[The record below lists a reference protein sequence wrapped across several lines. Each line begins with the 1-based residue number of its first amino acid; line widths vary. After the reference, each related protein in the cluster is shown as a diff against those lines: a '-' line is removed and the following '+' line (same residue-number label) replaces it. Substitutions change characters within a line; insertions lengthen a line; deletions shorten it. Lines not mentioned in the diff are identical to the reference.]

1 MPDAR
6 LLVTLREVQDA
17 DLDEFFAQLRDPHAA
32 ALAGDT
38 FEAPNERQ
46 AFDAHWRHLRQAE
59 DVLVRTIEVAEE
71 TARRVAGHIR
81 NHPEADQ
88 HLVSFWIDR
97 AYWGRGV
104 TTSALGQF
112 LDELG
117 HRPVYARVPR
127 HNEAAIVVLRRNGFK
142 PVSEETGYS
151 PERGRMVDEVV
162 LRHA

>member
-1 MPDAR
+1 MPETRPA
-6 LLVTLREVQDA
+6 VTLREVQDP
-17 DLDEFFAQLRDPHAA
+17 DLEEFFVQLRDPQAA

-46 AFDAHWRHLRQAE
+46 AFDAHWRHLREAS
-59 DVLVRTIEVAEE
+59 DSMVRTIKVTEDSDQHV
-71 TARRVAGHIR
+71 VGHIR
-81 NHPEADQ
+81 DHVDSDQ

-97 AYWGRGV
+97 SYWGRGV
-104 TTSALGQF
+104 TTRALGQF

-117 HRPVYARVPR
+117 HRPVYARAPR
-127 HNEAAIVVLRRNGFK
+127 HNEAAIVVLRRNGFM
-142 PVSEETGYS
+142 PVSEESGYS

>member
-1 MPDAR
+1 MPDTR
-6 LLVTLREVQDA
+6 LQVTLREVQDG

-46 AFDAHWRHLRQAE
+46 AFDAHWRHLRRAE
-59 DVLVRTIEVAEE
+59 GVLVRTIEVVEDTVAK
-71 TARRVAGHIR
+71 VAGHIR
-81 NHPEADQ
+81 NHPGSEE

-117 HRPVYARVPR
+117 QRPVYARVPR
-127 HNEAAIVVLRRNGFK
+127 HNEAAIVVLRRNGFL

-162 LRHA
+162 LRHG